1 MFIMKQQISTE
12 MKAEIYKL
20 MCTPGIEVDE
30 VPILINRKFGSNLN
44 YDTLMEYL
52 SEEYYRCDLDHGR
65 KLCCR

>member
-1 MFIMKQQISTE
+1 MDQQISTE

-20 MCTPGIEVDE
+20 MCTPGIEVNDI
-30 VPILINRKFGSNLN
+30 PTIINGKFGSNLN
-44 YDTLMEYL
+44 FEKLMEFL

>member
-1 MFIMKQQISTE
+1 MFIMDQQISTE

-20 MCTPGIEVDE
+20 MCTPGIEVNDI
-30 VPILINRKFGSNLN
+30 PTIINGKFGSNLN
-44 YDTLMEYL
+44 FEKLMEFL